1 MNDFVVYEHKNKLD
15 GKRYIGITCQK
26 VNRRWRKG
34 KSYEHN
40 PHFYN
45 AIQKYGWDNFEHNV
59 LFNNLTKEEA
69 EQKEIELIKQYK
81 TTNSQFG
88 YNIENGGNHKGKMA
102 ESTKEKLRKLN
113 IGRKLSKEVIIKM
126 QNQCNISIYQFNKNG
141 ELIKRWKSIR
151 EASRQTNINCSS
163 IVHCLKKTPNHKTA
177 GGYLWSY
184 TFPINVQEYIDSKK
198 EKIVQLNRNQI
209 QIKIW
214 DSITEISKYYNIRKG
229 SVWKWLNKDK
239 MYRNYY
245 WRRYY
250 EC

>member
-1 MNDFVVYEHKNKLD
+1 MNNFVVYEHKNILD
-15 GKRYIGITCQK
+15 NKRYIGITCQK
-26 VNRRWRKG
+26 VNRRWRNG
-34 KSYEHN
+34 KSYQHN

-45 AIQKYGWDNFEHNV
+45 AIQKYGWNNFEHIV

-69 EQKEIELIKQYK
+69 EQKEIELIALYNS
-81 TTNSQFG
+81 TNSNYG

-102 ESTKEKLRKLN
+102 ESTKEKLRKIN
-113 IGRKLSKEVIIKM
+113 IGRKLSEDTIIKLR
-126 QNQCNISIYQFNKNG
+126 NQHNISVYQYDNNG
-141 ELIKRWKSIR
+141 KLIKKWKSIR

-163 IVHCLKKTPNHKTA
+163 IVHCLKKKPNHKTA
-177 GGYLWSY
+177 GGFLWSY
-184 TFPINVQEYIDSKK
+184 TFPINIQEYTDNKK
-198 EKIVQLNRNQI
+198 EKIVQLNEKYI
-209 QIKIW
+209 QVKIW
-214 DSITEISKYYNIRKG
+214 NSISDISKYYSIKKS